1 MRTDIAKK
9 RGKFIGKVNSL
20 MQELHFADSETMT
33 KLINVYTTSF
43 YGSSLWDLQSADC
56 ERIYKSWNVKMR
68 NILNLDRYVIE
79 PMSGCLNPKVMLMS
93 RLTSFHKSLV
103 KSPKFSLRFLARLV
117 ERDMRTGMGRTL
129 EYLLQQRNLTSL
141 DDLCALVV
149 KKHLEYAVVPEAEAW
164 RVPLALELKDVKDGK
179 SNLGEFSHKEIE
191 EMLVFACSL

>member
-1 MRTDIAKK
+1 
-9 RGKFIGKVNSL
+9 
-20 MQELHFADSETMT
+20 
-33 KLINVYTTSF
+33 
-43 YGSSLWDLQSADC
+43 
-56 ERIYKSWNVKMR
+56 
-68 NILNLDRYVIE
+68 
-79 PMSGCLNPKVMLMS
+79 
-93 RLTSFHKSLV
+93 
-103 KSPKFSLRFLARLV
+103 
-117 ERDMRTGMGRTL
+117 MRTGMGRTL